1 MSLILHLVLPSLS
14 LKRSKRRLRLKNN
27 QSRLKRLL
35 LLKRSRLLMLKR
47 RKSRRMKPN
56 YSKRGRI

>member
-14 LKRSKRRLRLKNN
+14 QRRSRRRLKLKNN

-35 LLKRSRLLMLKR
+35 LLKRSKLLMLKR
-47 RKSRRMKPN
+47 RKSRRMRPN
-56 YSKRGRI
+56 YSKRGKI